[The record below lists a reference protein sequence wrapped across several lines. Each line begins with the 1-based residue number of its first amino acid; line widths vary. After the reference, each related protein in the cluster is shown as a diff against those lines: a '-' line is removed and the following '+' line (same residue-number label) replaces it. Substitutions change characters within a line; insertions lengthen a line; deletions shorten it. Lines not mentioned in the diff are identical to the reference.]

1 MARRSTGEGSA
12 QAAERWDELSA
23 RITYV
28 VNCMLKDAGI
38 GRLALSKRICY
49 AHSTIVNTLNG
60 KQHWSFT
67 LLLLV
72 AETLEVPMSSI
83 IAAAEDESALFAL
96 RYAGTQPQSEE
107 RLNAIVRS
115 IAPPGTS
122 KEVIDLLFSAAMLR
136 IVVPQLRE
144 SYLNGDIADEKLYNF
159 LKETADSV
167 VDDENLWGKVQLR
180 LTERGGKLE

>member
-1 MARRSTGEGSA
+1 MERRKFSEGALAADARWGKLSLRISEVVNTMLQERGVS
-12 QAAERWDELSA
+12 QAALCKKIDYAQSV
-23 RITYV
+23 I
-28 VNCMLKDAGI
+28 
-38 GRLALSKRICY
+38 SK
-49 AHSTIVNTLNG
+49 TLCG
-60 KQHWSFT
+60 KQRWSFT

-72 AETLEVPMSSI
+72 ADALDVQMSTI

-96 RYAGTQPQSEE
+96 RYAGTQPRSEE

-122 KEVIDLLFSAAMLR
+122 KEVIDMLFSAAMLR

-180 LTERGGKLE
+180 LTEMGGQLE

>member
-1 MARRSTGEGSA
+1 MARKSTGEGSA

-28 VNCMLKDAGI
+28 VNHMLNDAG
-38 GRLALSKRICY
+38 LSKMALSRRICY

-72 AETLEVPMSSI
+72 ADALGVSMSSI
-83 IAAAEDESALFAL
+83 IAAAEDESALSAL
-96 RYAGTQPQSEE
+96 RYAGTQPRSEE

-115 IAPPGTS
+115 IAPPGTT
-122 KEVIDLLFSAAMLR
+122 KEVLDLLYSAAMLR
-136 IVVPQLRE
+136 IAVPQLVKGYFAGE
-144 SYLNGDIADEKLYNF
+144 IADDKLYLF

-167 VDDENLWGKVQLR
+167 VDDENFLGKVQLR
-180 LTERGGKLE
+180 FDEMGDQLK